1 MMSEAM
7 IDTTEQEIA
16 SASAVKTNYPE
27 TLNYVERLHRL
38 LDVIKDDLERVDIME
53 IDGVQL

>member
-1 MMSEAM
+1 M

-16 SASAVKTNYPE
+16 GASDVKTHCLK

-38 LDVIKDDLERVDIME
+38 LDVIKDDLERVGIME
-53 IDGVQL
+53 INSVQL